1 MPRWNR
7 RRPILPPALEPRPAT
22 DDHGVMRC
30 LLRILA
36 LVALVLASAGCGQPS
51 PTPSAA
57 SVLPTASATAATG
70 PSTTPA
76 PTPTPG
82 PSPTPAGVSPGSVDR
97 TSIALVATYDVA
109 ATIHYG
115 DGAVSLDETIEVR
128 NASGGPI
135 DRLELNTVTARV
147 GALRLGAVTVEGA
160 PSAARVADQ
169 TIVVPLGGILADGAA
184 VTVRLSLAAT
194 LRADLAGSNWLF
206 TRTNGVI
213 SAYRWI
219 PWISLA
225 RPFDRPNYGDPF
237 FTASSPNVRVAIT
250 TDRPLVIAATGRQVA
265 ASGLTQVFE
274 AANVRDFVLS
284 ASPSYTVTSR
294 KAGSVTVEVYAL
306 AGYPTA
312 TIMGYATDAI
322 AREGTLAG
330 AYPYATFR
338 VAQSAGGFGMEGPQ
352 TIWIPGGLSGRQLHW
367 LVYHETA
374 HQWFYGIV
382 GSDQANQPFADE
394 AAADHLART
403 ASELWRS
410 STCAIARLDLSIYRY
425 SSACYFEDIYVQG
438 SLLLDQARKAM
449 GTDAY
454 WQAIRDYVAT
464 YRFGIGSTRSL
475 LTALQARTSVDLAP
489 ILAPRFPS
497 LY

>member
-1 MPRWNR
+1 
-7 RRPILPPALEPRPAT
+7 
-22 DDHGVMRC
+22 MRYC
-30 LLRILA
+30 IRILA
-36 LVALVLASAGCGQPS
+36 LGGLFLAATGCGQPS
-51 PTPSAA
+51 PTPMPSAA
-57 SVLPTASATAATG
+57 SVLPTASATAT
-70 PSTTPA
+70 PSPSPTPA
-76 PTPTPG
+76 PTPTPS
-82 PSPTPAGVSPGSVDR
+82 PSPTPAAVSPGSVDR
-97 TSIALVATYDVA
+97 TSIALVASYDVA

-115 DGAVSLDETIEVR
+115 DRAVSLDETIEVR

-135 DRLELNTVTARV
+135 DRLELNTVTARL

-160 PSAARVADQ
+160 PSAARITDQ

-184 VTVRLSLAAT
+184 VTVHLSLTAT

-206 TRTNGVI
+206 TRTNRVI
-213 SAYRWI
+213 EAYRWI

-225 RPFDRPNYGDPF
+225 RGFDRPNYGDPF
-237 FTASSPNVRVAIT
+237 FTASSPHVRVAIT
-250 TDRPLVIAATGRQVA
+250 TDRPLVIAATGERVS
-265 ASGLTQVFE
+265 ASGMTQVFE
-274 AANVRDFVLS
+274 ASNVRDFVIA
-284 ASPSYTVTSR
+284 ASPSYTVASQ
-294 KAGSVTVEVYAL
+294 KVGSVTVEVYAL

-322 AREGTLAG
+322 AREGALAG

-338 VAQSAGGFGMEGPQ
+338 VAESAGGYGMEGPQ
-352 TIWIPGGLSGRQLHW
+352 TIWIPGGLSGGQLHW

-403 ASELWRS
+403 ASGLWRS
-410 STCAIARLDLSIYRY
+410 STCATARLDLSIYRY

-438 SLLLDQARKAM
+438 SLLLDAVRKAM

-454 WQAIRDYVAT
+454 WRAIRDYVTT
-464 YRFGIGSTRSL
+464 YRFGIGSTRAL
-475 LTALQARTSVDLAP
+475 LETLQAHSTVDLEP
-489 ILAPRFPS
+489 MLAPRFPS